1 MDKNELADQLKY
13 SSSEWLYVVT
23 WNNILKKI
31 VCPFTVLVLTDI
43 GPLKKGQ
50 IVWVEQVKVTIKLKT
65 VYIIDGSA
73 YYYQYFDII
82 IEEK

>member
-1 MDKNELADQLKY
+1 MDKNELAEQLKF

-50 IVWVEQVKVTIKLKT
+50 IVWVQQVKVTMDLKT
-65 VYIIDGSA
+65 VFVIDGNA
-73 YYYQYFDII
+73 YYYYHFDILI
-82 IEEK
+82 D

>member
-1 MDKNELADQLKY
+1 MDKNELAEQLKF

-50 IVWVEQVKVTIKLKT
+50 IVWVQQVKVTMDLKT
-65 VYIIDGSA
+65 VYKINSQFFYYNHFNIIL
-73 YYYQYFDII
+73 
-82 IEEK
+82 EE

>member
-50 IVWVEQVKVTIKLKT
+50 IVWVQQVKVTMDLKT
-65 VYIIDGSA
+65 VYKINSQFFYYNHFNIIL
-73 YYYQYFDII
+73 
-82 IEEK
+82 EE